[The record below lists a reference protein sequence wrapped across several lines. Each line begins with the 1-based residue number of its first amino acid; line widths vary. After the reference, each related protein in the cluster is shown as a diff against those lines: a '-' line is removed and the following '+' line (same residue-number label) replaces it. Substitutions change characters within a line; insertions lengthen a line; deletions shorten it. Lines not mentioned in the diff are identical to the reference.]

1 MLLRIFCTVSGLFSL
16 TPAFAHP
23 EGAPWGSS
31 DPDTFQSCAA
41 CHFDNEPVGRSP
53 AITVSGLPEYATPG
67 ADYELS
73 LRFETAGAVHAGFL
87 LSASSG
93 AFEAVGEFLE
103 ARGAEIRSL
112 KPQTPKNGAV
122 VWVFRWRAD
131 EGGDGDVTFKAA
143 ANGAD
148 GDRSPFGDKIHFR
161 KFDVLMRETSE

>member
-1 MLLRIFCTVSGLFSL
+1 MLLRIICGVYGLFLL
-16 TPAFAHP
+16 TPAFANP

-53 AITVSGLPEYATPG
+53 AITVSGLPEYATAG

-73 LRFETAGAVHAGFL
+73 LRFETAGAAHAGFL

-93 AFEAVGEFLE
+93 AFEAVDEFLE
-103 ARGAEIRSL
+103 ARGGEIRSV
-112 KPQTPKNGAV
+112 KPQTPEEGAV

-131 EGGDGDVTFKAA
+131 DATDGEVTFKAA

-148 GDRSPFGDKIHFR
+148 DDRSPFGDKIHFR
-161 KFDVLMRETSE
+161 KFDVLTRSGE